1 MYKTIFYETYNFED
15 IKSNVNNLYNNLSE
29 DGNLFILTDNIKKND
44 FVEELP
50 LKIAE
55 YLTNYGFK
63 YNNII
68 ICPYKGYD
76 TKLLKNTIR
85 YVLWFSKNHSKMF
98 FDKDKMR
105 EKHIWKDVEWG
116 KRAKNYNPKGK
127 DPGNVWLPTEDN
139 GKAVIT
145 KHIIFSKED
154 IIKRCLD
161 CTTVDEDRIMIKSD
175 LKELQF
181 KHNLKVDF
189 MYEDFSSINLTRY
202 EDIVVSKVEN
212 EDKKDLSGRVIFRS
226 SENMIDLEDGSI
238 DLMVT
243 SPPYWDLKNYFKE
256 NQIGYKETYEQYLDR
271 INSVW
276 KETYRVLKED
286 GSMWINISIRVKNK
300 EPLFIPYD
308 IIKQCKKIGF
318 NLVDIIMW
326 HKSSGIPTHKNN
338 IVSRYEFFIWFS
350 KSKTIKYNKIYEK
363 NINEYK
369 NENLFSGNIWN
380 INRKAGSVGKNFIH
394 PAIYPEKLIERI
406 INLCSNEGDIVLDPF
421 LGSGSSM
428 IAALNS
434 KRSCVGYE
442 FNEGFKDLM
451 IHRFENE
458 KIDMNTIKFL
468 NYTENHESLDIMRQK

>member
-1 MYKTIFYETYNFED
+1 MYKAIFYETYDFSE
-15 IKSNVNNLYNNLSE
+15 IKDKVDDLYNKLSD
-29 DGNLFILTDNIKKND
+29 DGNMFILTDNINKND

-50 LKIAE
+50 LKISE
-55 YLTNYGFK
+55 YLTDYGFK

-145 KHIIFSKED
+145 KHVIFSKED

-161 CTTVDEDRIMIKSD
+161 CTTVDKDKVMIKSD
-175 LKELQF
+175 LKELTF
-181 KHNLKVDF
+181 NHNLDIDF
-189 MYEDFSSINLTRY
+189 IYEEFNYEDVSKY
-202 EDIVVSKVEN
+202 KDIVISKSEN
-212 EDKKDLSGRVIFRS
+212 KEEKDISGKVIFRS
-226 SENMIDLEDGSI
+226 SEKMVDLQQESI

-256 NQIGYKETYEQYLDR
+256 NQIGYKETYEQYLER

-308 IIKQCKKIGF
+308 IIKQCQKIGF

-350 KSKTIKYNKIYEK
+350 KSKTIKFNESYKA

-369 NENLFSGNIWN
+369 NDELHSGNIWN
-380 INRKAGSVGKNFIH
+380 VNRKAGSVGKNFIH

-421 LGSGSSM
+421 LGSGTSM
-428 IAALNS
+428 IAALSNN
-434 KRSCVGYE
+434 RSCVGYE
-442 FNEGFKDLM
+442 FNEGFRELM
-451 IHRFENE
+451 LHRFEKE
-458 KIDMNTIKFL
+458 DIDTKLVEFL
-468 NYTENHESLDIMRQK
+468 NYRNQDEKLDIMRT